1 MRLCRLNRAWTLA
14 LLVWYTTHVC
24 LDIGINADLIFI
36 VFLLQL
42 LLTYR
47 VRTLTGCCIAK
58 RDEAPHY
65 EADTVPTSTAESTRP
80 ASLMRDRLMTSWQV
94 TIAPLRTTVE
104 MWQDSCDVIFS
115 SFLFVLP
122 TAVKIP
128 NFCNVKIH

>member
-1 MRLCRLNRAWTLA
+1 MRLCCTGWTLG
-14 LLVWYTTHVC
+14 LLVWYTTHFC
-24 LDIGINADLIFI
+24 LGIGINADLIFI
-36 VFLLQL
+36 VFFLLQL

-65 EADTVPTSTAESTRP
+65 AADTVPTSTAESTRP